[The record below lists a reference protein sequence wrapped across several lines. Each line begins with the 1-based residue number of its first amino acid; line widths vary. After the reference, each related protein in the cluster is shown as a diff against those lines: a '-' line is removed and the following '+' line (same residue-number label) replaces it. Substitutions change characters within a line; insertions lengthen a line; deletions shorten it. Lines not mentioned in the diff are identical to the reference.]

1 MRGWST
7 QGSAVLQDISLSNT
21 VTPLCYNSI
30 TFTFHYRLNTHIQT
44 QMPYHSKKLPALVF
58 CSLIDNNCFGW
69 FLPRGVGRGWG
80 HFSKSTKMR
89 NEQKYAQAQ
98 LFNVSQNGVIQR
110 CIALE
115 KFLSLVQESSFLFDA
130 RNGIQ
135 TRVGQYQWTRCQRS
149 TEYTK

>member
-1 MRGWST
+1 M
-7 QGSAVLQDISLSNT
+7 
-21 VTPLCYNSI
+21 
-30 TFTFHYRLNTHIQT
+30 
-44 QMPYHSKKLPALVF
+44 F
-58 CSLIDNNCFGW
+58 CFLIDYNCFGW
-69 FLPRGVGRGWG
+69 GLPRGVGRGWG
-80 HFSKSTKMR
+80 HFSKTIKMR
-89 NEQKYAQAQ
+89 NEQKYAEAQ